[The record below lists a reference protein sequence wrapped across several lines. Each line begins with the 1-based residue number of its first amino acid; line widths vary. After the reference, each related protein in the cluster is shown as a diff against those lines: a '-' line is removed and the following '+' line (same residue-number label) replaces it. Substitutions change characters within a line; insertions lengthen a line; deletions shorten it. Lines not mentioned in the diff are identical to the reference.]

1 LRGLYISRPRSFTR
15 FPQGEPSVV
24 ESSVR
29 PSPMPSEPVGDTVAL
44 PGTQGRRWTTP
55 PVGSP
60 VRLRFDLQ
68 RRAHDNLRRHVVRG
82 AQRFV
87 VLALADLV
95 SFGIMRELIQMVRD
109 VRIAGTWAAD
119 LAQTIIPQGILNG
132 WQYASALFVSLA
144 LLGCYRQGDRR
155 RDPQRLFLAAALATA
170 LPLWMSIWIRG
181 PSVVLVEYAVTT
193 VLVWGGV
200 LVERLVVDRIVGRV
214 RPPEESAA
222 RTLFVG
228 SASECAAVL
237 EMPAFRST
245 TEFRRVGI
253 VDVEL
258 PIASDSLGH
267 LVEIGRLIHESRAD
281 TVVVCSNLGEGQLND
296 LLGVALATGCRVLK
310 LPRGIGVPGVQPEIV
325 WRRGQPLL
333 ELTAPS
339 LRGWQL
345 ALKRVIDVV
354 GALIGLVLFSPLF
367 AWIALRIKLDSPGPV
382 LFRQV
387 RVGQEGRRF
396 KILKFRTMAVDAE
409 ERREALKTRSLY
421 SDARLFKVRD
431 DPRITRVGRWL
442 RGMSLDELPQ
452 FVNVLKGEM
461 SLVGPRPPL
470 PCEVEFYEAHHYA
483 RFDVRPGITGP
494 WQVNGRNEIVDFDKV
509 VALESEYIR
518 HWSLWRDVVLL
529 ARTIPAVT
537 RRRGAM

>member
-1 LRGLYISRPRSFTR
+1 M
-15 FPQGEPSVV
+15 ESVPKPTP
-24 ESSVR
+24 EGSA
-29 PSPMPSEPVGDTVAL
+29 PIDGAL
-44 PGTQGRRWTTP
+44 IDGRERTGARWHTP

-60 VRLRFDLQ
+60 VRLRLDLQ

-87 VLALADLV
+87 VLVLADIG
-95 SFGIMRELIQMVRD
+95 SFAVMRLLIRAVRD
-109 VRIAGTWAAD
+109 DFVVGSSVAR
-119 LAQTIIPQGILNG
+119 LAQLITPAGILNG
-132 WQYASALFVSLA
+132 WQYASALFVSLV
-144 LLGCYRQGDRR
+144 LLGCYRAGDRR
-155 RDPQRLFLAAALATA
+155 RDSRRLFLAAALATA

-181 PSVVLVEYAVTT
+181 PSIVFVEFAVTT

-200 LVERLVVDRIVGRV
+200 LAERLVVDRIVAWV

-228 SASECAAVL
+228 SLAECAAVAA
-237 EMPAFRST
+237 MPAFRGDS
-245 TEFRRVGI
+245 EFRRVGS
-253 VDVEL
+253 VDVNL
-258 PIASDSLGH
+258 PVGDGALGH
-267 LVEIGRLIHESRAD
+267 LVEIGRIIHESRSD
-281 TVVVCSNLGEGQLND
+281 TVVVCGNLAEGQLND
-296 LLGVALATGCRVLK
+296 LLAVALATGCRVLK
-310 LPRGIGVPGVQPEIV
+310 LPHDIGVPGVQPEIV

-354 GALIGLVLFSPLF
+354 GAFGGLVLFSPLF
-367 AWIALRIKLDSPGPV
+367 AWIALRVKLDSRGPV

-396 KILKFRTMAVDAE
+396 KILKFRTMTVDAE

-442 RGMSLDELPQ
+442 RRMSLDELPQ
-452 FVNVLKGEM
+452 LVNVLKGEM
-461 SLVGPRPPL
+461 SLVGPRPPM
-470 PCEVEFYEAHHYA
+470 PCEVELYEAHHYA
-483 RFDVRPGITGP
+483 RFDVKPGMTGP
-494 WQVNGRNEIVDFDKV
+494 WQVNGRNEVTEFEHV
-509 VALESEYIR
+509 VSLETDYIR
-518 HWSLWRDVVLL
+518 NWTL
-529 ARTIPAVT
+529 ALDLVILMRTIPVVV
-537 RRRGAM
+537 RMRGAG

>member
-1 LRGLYISRPRSFTR
+1 M
-15 FPQGEPSVV
+15 

-29 PSPMPSEPVGDTVAL
+29 PTPVTPESTDGPELVSA
-44 PGTQGRRWTTP
+44 PRSQRWHTP

-60 VRLRFDLQ
+60 VRLRLDLQ
-68 RRAHDNLRRHVVRG
+68 RRAHDNLRRHVVQG

-95 SFGIMRELIQMVRD
+95 SFAVMRVLIRTVRD
-109 VRIAGTWAAD
+109 VGVVGTWAAG
-119 LAQTIIPQGILNG
+119 LAQSVTPAGIING

-144 LLGCYRQGDRR
+144 LLGCYRAGDQR
-155 RDPQRLFLAAALATA
+155 RDPRRLFLAAALATA

-181 PSVVLVEYAVTT
+181 PSVVVVEFAVTT
-193 VLVWGGV
+193 LLVWGGV
-200 LVERLVVDRIVGRV
+200 LVERLVVDRIVARV
-214 RPPEESAA
+214 RPQEETAA

-228 SASECAAVL
+228 PAAECAAVAA
-237 EMPAFRST
+237 MPAFRPP
-245 TEFRRVGI
+245 TEFQRVGT

-258 PIASDSLGH
+258 PIATGALGH
-267 LVEIGRLIHESRAD
+267 LVEIGRIIHESRAD
-281 TVVVCSNLGEGQLND
+281 TVVVCGNLVEGQLND

-310 LPRGIGVPGVQPEIV
+310 LPRGIAVPGVQPEIV

-354 GALIGLVLFSPLF
+354 GAVGGLVLFSPLF

-442 RGMSLDELPQ
+442 RRMSLDELPQ
-452 FVNVLKGEM
+452 LVNVLKGEM
-461 SLVGPRPPL
+461 SLVGPRPPM
-470 PCEVEFYEAHHYA
+470 PCEVELYEAHHYA
-483 RFDVRPGITGP
+483 RFDVKPGMTGP
-494 WQVNGRNEIVDFDKV
+494 WQVGGRNEVTDFEKV
-509 VALESEYIR
+509 IALESDYIR
-518 HWSLWRDVVLL
+518 SWSLLQDFRILM
-529 ARTIPAVT
+529 RTIPAVMRT
-537 RRRGAM
+537 HGAV